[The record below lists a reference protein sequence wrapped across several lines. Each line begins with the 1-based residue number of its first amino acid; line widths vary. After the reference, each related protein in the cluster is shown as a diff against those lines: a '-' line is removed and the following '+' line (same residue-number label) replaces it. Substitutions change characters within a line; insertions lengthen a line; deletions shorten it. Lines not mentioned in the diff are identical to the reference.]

1 MCGICCLIGAIPVQ
15 QVISYLLHRPPPG
28 VPPLVPDQRTV
39 ESGIYAVYKYYNIST
54 NIIVYKIMIPRNN
67 VE

>member
-1 MCGICCLIGAIPVQ
+1 VW
-15 QVISYLLHRPPPG
+15 YLLFDRGHSCSTGNQLSVASPSPG
-28 VPPLVPDQRTV
+28 CAPLVPDQRTV